1 MTLHPSIY
9 ADLIRRALDEDLAE
23 AGDLTSEACIPA
35 ESVSRADV
43 VARAPGVIAGGE
55 VARQVFL
62 AVDPALAVETRLED
76 GAEVAAATVV
86 MVVEGSSRSILT
98 AERTA
103 LNLMGRMS
111 GVATA
116 TRRLVAAIEG
126 TGAVVADTRKTMPG
140 LRALDKYSVRMGGG
154 VNHRFGLHDAVMIK
168 DNHIVAAGGL
178 RPAVEAARR
187 HVGHMVKIEVE
198 VTSLDQ
204 LQELLEIG
212 ADVVL
217 LDNMDP
223 ATLRQA
229 VAMVGGRMVCEA
241 SGGVTAETVRAVAE
255 SGVDVISAGSI
266 THSAPQLDIA
276 LDFRN

>member
-1 MTLHPSIY
+1 MPLHPSIY

-23 AGDLTSEACIPA
+23 AGDLTTEACIPA

-223 ATLRQA
+223 ATLGQA

>member
-1 MTLHPSIY
+1 
-9 ADLIRRALDEDLAE
+9 
-23 AGDLTSEACIPA
+23 
-35 ESVSRADV
+35 
-43 VARAPGVIAGGE
+43 VIAGGE

-62 AVDPALAVETRLED
+62 AVDPALAIETRLED

-126 TGAVVADTRKTMPG
+126 TDAVVADTRKTMPG

-178 RPAVEAARR
+178 RRAVAAARR

-241 SGGVTAETVRAVAE
+241 SGGVTAETVRVVAE

>member
-55 VARQVFL
+55 VASQVFL

-204 LQELLEIG
+204 LEELLEIG

>member
-62 AVDPALAVETRLED
+62 AVDPALAIETRLED
-76 GAEVAAATVV
+76 GADVAAATVV

-178 RPAVEAARR
+178 RPAVAAARR
-187 HVGHMVKIEVE
+187 HVGHLVTIEVE

>member
-62 AVDPALAVETRLED
+62 AVDPALAIETRLED
-76 GAEVAAATVV
+76 GADVAAATVV